1 MAKDLSNRMTR
12 YWPTETGRPHAVG
25 WLHDATDQMRSE
37 DVRFSVAIAAYQT
50 GASYKSS
57 FNRDVS

>member
-1 MAKDLSNRMTR
+1 MEGQD
-12 YWPTETGRPHAVG
+12 TGRLKPDPHAGG

-50 GASYKSS
+50 GASYKFS